1 MDKPSTPPAPATPDD
16 DLSPTEAHLARVMLL
31 IQRVLPRLDEPGRAV
46 EVQTALRKAAS
57 GLELALQ
64 AHQKEM
70 GSRQPQVASGSAET
84 EIVAVISAAI
94 AAVLDRPYRLLS
106 VQPSP
111 AAVPYL
117 NVWALEG
124 RTQIFQSH
132 KIR

>member
-1 MDKPSTPPAPATPDD
+1 MNQQSAPPGPQTSGN
-16 DLSPTEAHLARVMLL
+16 DLSPTEAHLAKALVL
-31 IQRVLPRLDEPGRAV
+31 IQRVLPRLDEPARARD
-46 EVQTALRKAAS
+46 VQAALMQAAGS
-57 GLELALQ
+57 LEAARQ
-64 AHQKEM
+64 AHEKEM
-70 GSRQPQVASGSAET
+70 ASRQPIVASGSVES

-94 AAVLDRPYRLLS
+94 AAVLGRPHRLVA

-124 RTQIFQSH
+124 RTQIFHSH

>member
-1 MDKPSTPPAPATPDD
+1 MNKSNPTNASAPGAE
-16 DLSPTEAHLARVMLL
+16 DLSATETHLANALVL
-31 IQRVLPRLDEPGRAV
+31 IQRVLPRLDEPGRAA
-46 EVQTALRKAAS
+46 EVQAALRKAAAR
-57 GLELALQ
+57 LELARETHRQ
-64 AHQKEM
+64 AMAAHK
-70 GSRQPQVASGSAET
+70 SGTVENV
-84 EIVAVISAAI
+84 IVAIISAAI
-94 AAVLDRPYRLLS
+94 AAVLDRPHRLLS